1 MKKEQKCDK
10 DDKALVKG
18 DKHDKGYKGDTG
30 VKGDKGDKGSQGRDG
45 VLGDKGE
52 RGEKVKLSI

>member
-18 DKHDKGYKGDTG
+18 DKHDKGYKGDKG
-30 VKGDKGDKGSQGRDG
+30 VKGDKDA
-45 VLGDKGE
+45 
-52 RGEKVKLSI
+52 